1 MISTTLSKFPLHD
14 VFYTLNKFRI
24 EKLSESSFE
33 SFLDVLVE
41 FRGSFLRQVGEL
53 VSLHIPKI
61 LKREDL
67 SQKYAFE
74 SMDASFLKKTPLDSE
89 HLIEYCR
96 LKDDS

>member
-1 MISTTLSKFPLHD
+1 MFHA
-14 VFYTLNKFRI
+14 LNVIRI
-24 EKLSESSFE
+24 EKFSESSFE
-33 SFLDVLVE
+33 LFLDVLVE

-74 SMDASFLKKTPLDSE
+74 SMDASFLKKMPLDSE
-89 HLIEYCR
+89 HLIEYYG
-96 LKDDS
+96 LEDNS

>member
-1 MISTTLSKFPLHD
+1 MFHA
-14 VFYTLNKFRI
+14 LNETRI
-24 EKLSESSFE
+24 EKLTESSFE

-67 SQKYAFE
+67 GQKYAFE
-74 SMDASFLKKTPLDSE
+74 SMDASFLMKMPLDSE

-96 LKDDS
+96 LEDDR

>member
-1 MISTTLSKFPLHD
+1 M
-14 VFYTLNKFRI
+14 FYALNEVRI
-24 EKLSESSFE
+24 EELSESSFE

-41 FRGSFLRQVGEL
+41 FRSSFLRQVGEL

-74 SMDASFLKKTPLDSE
+74 SMDASFLKKIPLDLE

-96 LKDDS
+96 LEDDS